1 MENAMRLISFAAACL
16 RGISLLSVIR
26 PAHAAPGDSLLV
38 IGDNVNVRSGPSTA
52 TDVRMRVGRQHVVV
66 EVERYDDWVLV
77 AIAGSGGD
85 EGWIHGSLL
94 AGPDGQRL
102 ASPIAQA
109 ATPAR
114 SELSVRGPA
123 EESSAAPQLP
133 GVEGRSATAIADHER
148 SRLGERAPAEAVRD
162 VVPAISEKQPGD
174 RVGAAA
180 VEPATALVGMD
191 PSRIDRFRDTVEYL
205 DGRLLEFVG
214 ERMFTEVRASA
225 GGAIEVGATDAWAA
239 LSPALQA
246 SYLNTLLDRWAAAR
260 GDDGAAAVRII
271 DARGRVL
278 SEQRAP

>member
-1 MENAMRLISFAAACL
+1 
-16 RGISLLSVIR
+16 
-26 PAHAAPGDSLLV
+26 
-38 IGDNVNVRSGPSTA
+38 
-52 TDVRMRVGRQHVVV
+52 
-66 EVERYDDWVLV
+66 
-77 AIAGSGGD
+77 
-85 EGWIHGSLL
+85 
-94 AGPDGQRL
+94 
-102 ASPIAQA
+102 
-109 ATPAR
+109 
-114 SELSVRGPA
+114 
-123 EESSAAPQLP
+123 
-133 GVEGRSATAIADHER
+133 
-148 SRLGERAPAEAVRD
+148 
-162 VVPAISEKQPGD
+162 
-174 RVGAAA
+174 
-180 VEPATALVGMD
+180 MD